1 MKDFGELSQ
10 MSVRDRA
17 AFGIKGGARLGLYL
31 GSVALLAA
39 VVVNRGSSSHVSP
52 LPFALA
58 VLVGITIGGIVF
70 ALARPR
76 VRGALSAA
84 LVGALSIAPT
94 LVIAPI
100 AVKGFK
106 LAWVALVWSLVMSL
120 LVGGMLGV
128 MAWRGLARTPHSD
141 LAA

>member
-1 MKDFGELSQ
+1 

-17 AFGIKGGARLGLYL
+17 LFGIKGGARLGLYL
-31 GSVALLAA
+31 GIVALLAA
-39 VVVNRGSSSHVSP
+39 VVVNRRSSPQVPP
-52 LPFALA
+52 LRFSLA
-58 VLVGITIGGIVF
+58 VLIGITIGGIVF
-70 ALARPR
+70 GLARPR
-76 VRGALSAA
+76 VHSALSAA
-84 LVGALSIAPT
+84 LVGALAIAPT

-100 AVKGFK
+100 AVRGLKVVW
-106 LAWVALVWSLVMSL
+106 AALVWSAVVSL